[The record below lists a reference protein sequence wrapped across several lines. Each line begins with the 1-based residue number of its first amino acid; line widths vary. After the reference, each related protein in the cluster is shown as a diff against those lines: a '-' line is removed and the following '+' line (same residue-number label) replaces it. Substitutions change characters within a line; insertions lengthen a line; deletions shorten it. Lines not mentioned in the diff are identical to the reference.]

1 MKKNVISII
10 IFCLFFLYNTPTIN
24 AQSGELIG
32 GNILNSAVTG
42 TTLGVSLM
50 ILNNDSNLTPLR
62 IGLGAG
68 ILAGV
73 GLAIYDVATLPQ
85 GQQFFISGVF
95 NDGANSSIII
105 LLDTA
110 YGAALG
116 AAMGAAVILITNNSF
131 IDGVKYGASVGAW
144 AGFGFGLI
152 DSFSL
157 AERNRDFV
165 SALFNGR
172 SSLFEIEGSNTRL
185 NFIEPGLFAHNE
197 VNGQSIEYTVR
208 PTINFLSLRARF

>member
-1 MKKNVISII
+1 M
-10 IFCLFFLYNTPTIN
+10 
-24 AQSGELIG
+24 
-32 GNILNSAVTG
+32 NSAVTG
-42 TTLGVSLM
+42 TALGVAVM
-50 ILNNDSNLTPLR
+50 GLNNNSNLAPLR

-68 ILAGV
+68 ILAGA
-73 GLAIYDVATLPQ
+73 GLAIYDIATLPQ

-116 AAMGAAVILITNNSF
+116 AAMGSAVVLITNSSF
-131 IDGVKYGASVGAW
+131 VDGVKYGASVGAW

-165 SALFNGR
+165 SGLFNGR

-185 NFIEPGLFAHNE
+185 NFIEPGLFAYNE
-197 VNGQSIEYTVR
+197 VSEPSIDYTVR
-208 PTINFLSLRARF
+208 PTINFLSVRGRF